1 MEAFWS
7 KPSVKRCD
15 KQWRSGYAQVKYY
28 YDLLDQVRAKWLET
42 DKKLVPVW
50 EKSLTRRFV
59 GPSSSRGGRRL
70 QRSTSATVNGD
81 RSTSSLCQRPAYG
94 TGWQRSRRCSTTQH
108 LADGQSRLK
117 REENYEVV
125 RTSPRAFTRLQS
137 LQLVTLMFTEQA
149 NNLYIV
155 VYWVIVWLSFI
166 LQKNIGKILD
176 SFVRLS

>member
-81 RSTSSLCQRPAYG
+81 RSFDILSVSTSGVRDWVAEIETLFDYATPR
-94 TGWQRSRRCSTTQH
+94 WRSKSPEERRKLRSC
-108 LADGQSRLK
+108 
-117 REENYEVV
+117 ENF
-125 RTSPRAFTRLQS
+125 AACIHLQS